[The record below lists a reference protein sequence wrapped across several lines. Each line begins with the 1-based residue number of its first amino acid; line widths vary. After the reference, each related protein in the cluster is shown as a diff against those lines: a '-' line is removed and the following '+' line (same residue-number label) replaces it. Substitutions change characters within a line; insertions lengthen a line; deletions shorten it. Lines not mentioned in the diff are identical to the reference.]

1 MAKTPT
7 SELFSTLRTYFNQLS
22 EGERTPAEVATA
34 FNGWAKES
42 AESIKAKIAEEV
54 EASVSKMG
62 FIKREE
68 YDLLL
73 QRVSQLEKSSSPK
86 GSNKGGTAEKSA
98 KVSAKESAKA
108 STRRPTKAP
117 TKVSDSTAKK
127 RAIKKASK

>member
-1 MAKTPT
+1 MAKTPA

-42 AESIKAKIAEEV
+42 AESVKAKIAEEV
-54 EASVSKMG
+54 EATVSKMG

-68 YDLLL
+68 YELLL
-73 QRVSQLEKSSSPK
+73 ERVRQLEKSSSPK
-86 GSNKGGTAEKSA
+86 GTKKSGAAEKSG
-98 KVSAKESAKA
+98 KVSAKQS
-108 STRRPTKAP
+108 TKAP
-117 TKVSDSTAKK
+117 TQASDSTAKK